1 MKQQFEVNRKDLVK
15 FMINDDIDG
24 LAEYIENLITDN
36 FINGYIKGCNNTMNE
51 VQSEGKRQWIKK
63 Q

>member
-24 LAEYIENLITDN
+24 LAEYINKLV
-36 FINGYIKGCNNTMNE
+36 K
-51 VQSEGKRQWIKK
+51 VRL
-63 Q
+63 